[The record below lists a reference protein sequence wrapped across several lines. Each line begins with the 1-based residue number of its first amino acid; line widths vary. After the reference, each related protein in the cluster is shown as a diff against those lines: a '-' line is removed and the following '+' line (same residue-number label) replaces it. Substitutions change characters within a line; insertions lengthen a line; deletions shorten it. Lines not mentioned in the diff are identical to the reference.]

1 MDSQRRIEDCIAAP
15 IIVLAG
21 CMFSIGCCS
30 IARAADWPNWRGP
43 NYNGISDETGWAAT
57 WPKDKPAVLW
67 RKSIGAGF
75 SSISVSSRRVYTMGN
90 IDDQD
95 ILYCLQPDTGKEIW
109 KKSYECPLLDKSHEG
124 GPAATPAVDGQ
135 AVYTF
140 SKKGDVYR
148 FDAASGNVIWH
159 RNVTD
164 ELGAKQPSW
173 YFAGSP
179 LVLENMVILNAG
191 TQGIALDKAD
201 GKLIWQNGQEPPG
214 YATPVAYTSNGEES
228 VLIFG
233 AKALACLAATTGKPL
248 WQYKWKTPW
257 DENIAD
263 PIVSGDTVFISSG
276 IGTGCALL
284 KIQGNKVNEIW
295 RNKNMKNHLNCS
307 ILWQGYLYGF
317 DEDQVK
323 CLDFKNGRVMWS
335 QPGLGKG
342 SLMAADGK
350 LIILSEKGRL
360 VIAEAS
366 PTGYRELAGGQILT
380 GKCWTVPVL
389 ANGRIHARNAK
400 GDLVCVDVRA
410 RSAGAAAMKN

>member
-1 MDSQRRIEDCIAAP
+1 MDSQRKTKDCIAAS

-21 CMFSIGCCS
+21 YMFSIGCCG

-43 NYNGISDETGWAAT
+43 NHNGISDERGWAAA
-57 WPKDKPAVLW
+57 WPKNGPAILW
-67 RKSIGAGF
+67 RKSVGAGF
-75 SSISVSSRRVYTMGN
+75 SSISVSSGRVYTMGN
-90 IDDQD
+90 IDNQD
-95 ILYCLQPDTGKEIW
+95 ILYCLEPDTGKEIW

-124 GPAATPAVDGQ
+124 GPAATPTVEGQ

-148 FDAASGNVIWH
+148 FDAAGGNVIWH

-191 TQGIALDKAD
+191 TQGIALNKTD
-201 GKLIWQNGQEPPG
+201 GKLIWRNGREPPG
-214 YATPVAYTSNGEES
+214 YATPVPFSSNGERS

-248 WQYKWKTPW
+248 WRYRWKTPW

-263 PIVSGDTVFISSG
+263 PIVSGETVFISSG

-284 KIQGNKVNEIW
+284 KIQGDKVDEIW

-307 ILWQGYLYGF
+307 ILWQGYFYGF

-323 CLDFKNGRVMWS
+323 CLDFENGRVMWS

-350 LIILSEKGRL
+350 LIILSEKGKL

-366 PTGYRELAGGQILT
+366 PTGYKQLAGVQILK

-389 ANGRIHARNAK
+389 ANGRIYARNAS
-400 GDLVCVDVRA
+400 GDLVCVDLRA
-410 RSAGAAAMKN
+410 GSAGVSTKKN